1 VIRTVLVGAAVAVA
15 AGVVLLLGDALG
27 WGLDAYILVGA
38 GAGAVLGLVVD
49 RGPVGRV
56 LAFLIG
62 MIVTAVGYALR
73 AAVLPDNTFARA
85 LAAALVIV
93 LIAVIAGA
101 ARKWMPFWA
110 GLLGMVALAGAY
122 EEAFTDSPGSVAST
136 LPPALAS
143 VLLMA
148 AVGFAA
154 GVFLARPNDS
164 DEDYQPRRAKQVSPT
179 DDEVVDEEVGLDDVL
194 QRQGGN

>member
-1 VIRTVLVGAAVAVA
+1 
-15 AGVVLLLGDALG
+15 
-27 WGLDAYILVGA
+27 
-38 GAGAVLGLVVD
+38 VLGLVVD
-49 RGPVGRV
+49 RGPVGRI
-56 LAFLIG
+56 LAFLMG
-62 MIVTAVGYALR
+62 MVVTAVGYALR

-101 ARKWMPFWA
+101 ARKWLPFWA

-122 EEAFTDSPGSVAST
+122 EEAFTDSPGSVLTT
-136 LPPALAS
+136 LPPALTS

-154 GVFLARPNDS
+154 SVFLANPDDS
-164 DEDYQPRRAKQVSPT
+164 DEDYEPRRAKQVAPP
-179 DDEVVDEEVGLDDVL
+179 DETAAPEEEGVRLDDVL